1 MREQRAIEKLKSA
14 PPYFAESGENQVIKG
29 ETISSV
35 QKALNKLP
43 YSLRIVLTLREY
55 GGLNYKEIG
64 AILGISEGNVKIR
77 VFRARQR
84 LAQILKEET

>member
-1 MREQRAIEKLKSA
+1 
-14 PPYFAESGENQVIKG
+14 AESGETQVIKE

-43 YSLRIVLTLREY
+43 YNLRIVLTLREY

-64 AILGISEGNVKIR
+64 SILGIKEGNVKIR

-84 LAQILKEET
+84 LAGIFKEGANHVSRS